1 MSKKNQMGFGNPG
14 GFSGLLKDGY
24 KHMQGV
30 DEATLRNIEACKQL
44 AAKLRTSLGPQ
55 GAARGTRARVC

>member
-1 MSKKNQMGFGNPG
+1 MGFGNPG